1 MILHGMNVV
10 NDVVQHLNPGQ
21 IQVIAMDQPLFAIA
35 KQIQWN
41 NSNTHGEDHYVV
53 MFGGLHIEMAVMK
66 CIGEWLNGSGWV
78 TALVNA
84 GIASVGTAE
93 SFLKVS
99 HVARTRHAHEVIA
112 AAMYVLQQTAFEE
125 YKESVQE
132 SEQPLDFTA
141 WCNKMKSNQP
151 QFCFWSQ
158 VLNLELLVLEI
169 VRTIRDGDFDQYVQS
184 LARIMP
190 WMFAL
195 DRVNY
200 ARWLSVHV
208 RDMSSLSL
216 THPSVYQQFTSGAF
230 VVNKSARA
238 FSSIA
243 LDHAH
248 EQANASIKGDGGAVG
263 LTENPHALRRWMIG
277 GPSSQEW

>member
-1 MILHGMNVV
+1 MPPTQDQDAITRNINWLENVKSLYGKDELDKEEFVSWVAFHASLQPTPEYHIDIVALLPLFLENAHSVAMILHGMNVV

-21 IQVIAMDQPLFAIA
+21 IPVIAMDQPLFAIA

-41 NSNTHGEDHYVV
+41 NSNAHGEDHYVD

-84 GIASVGTAE
+84 GITSVGTAE

-99 HVARTRHAHEVIA
+99 YVARTRHAHEVTA

-132 SEQPLDFTA
+132 SEKPLDFTA

-158 VLNLELLVLEI
+158 VLKLEL
-169 VRTIRDGDFDQYVQS
+169 
-184 LARIMP
+184 
-190 WMFAL
+190 
-195 DRVNY
+195 
-200 ARWLSVHV
+200 
-208 RDMSSLSL
+208 
-216 THPSVYQQFTSGAF
+216 
-230 VVNKSARA
+230 
-238 FSSIA
+238 
-243 LDHAH
+243 
-248 EQANASIKGDGGAVG
+248 
-263 LTENPHALRRWMIG
+263 
-277 GPSSQEW
+277 